1 MRVKFFRMKYQAL
14 QHKTLK
20 LGGKGQIEYDAKD
33 SAYLV
38 PDDNSKVFIHW
49 KNDAGKILATY
60 TMTFPTKIEG
70 KVVLINA
77 LDKPVQIR
85 AIW

>member
-1 MRVKFFRMKYQAL
+1 MRYQAL

-20 LGGKGQIEYDAKD
+20 LEGKAQTDFD
-33 SAYLV
+33 SKEGAYLV
-38 PDDNSKVFIHW
+38 PDENSKVFLHW
-49 KNDAGKILATY
+49 KNDSGKILATY

-70 KVVLINA
+70 KVTLINA

>member
-1 MRVKFFRMKYQAL
+1 MRYQAL

-20 LGGKGQIEYDAKD
+20 LESKAQIDYDARD
-33 SAYLV
+33 GAYLV
-38 PDDNSKVFIHW
+38 PDENSKVFLHW
-49 KNDAGKILATY
+49 KNDSGKILATY

-70 KVVLINA
+70 KVTLINA
-77 LDKPVQIR
+77 LDRTVQIR

>member
-1 MRVKFFRMKYQAL
+1 MRYQAL

-33 SAYLV
+33 GAYLV
-38 PDDNSKVFIHW
+38 PDENSKTFIHW
-49 KNDAGKILATY
+49 KNETGKILATY

-70 KVVLINA
+70 SVTLINS
-77 LDKPVQIR
+77 LDKTVQIR
-85 AIW
+85 VIW

>member
-1 MRVKFFRMKYQAL
+1 MKYQAL

-20 LGGKGQIEYDAKD
+20 LAGKAQIEYDAKD
-33 SAYLV
+33 GAYLV
-38 PDDNSKVFIHW
+38 PDENSKVFIHW
-49 KNDAGKILATY
+49 KNDSGKILATY

-70 KVVLINA
+70 KVTLINA
-77 LDKPVQIR
+77 LDKPCQIR